1 MPLLS
6 SHSAGEVA
14 TDLTRSNATTAVDN
28 VTTLPGRLHGG
39 LEEVRLRLPAK
50 DMAGVLPQFAH
61 PENHIR
67 GTGGYRD
74 LQNHGP
80 YTIPIMLSS
89 MALQDPIVGSF
100 GSPNPPQR
108 KLPPLLA
115 KNVSGGVQMSAQ
127 VYVRVDE
134 FRWTWGIV
142 RVA

>member
-50 DMAGVLPQFAH
+50 EMAGVLPQFVH

-67 GTGGYRD
+67 GTGTCKITGPTVRPD
-74 LQNHGP
+74 LARLFSIKKP
-80 YTIPIMLSS
+80 R
-89 MALQDPIVGSF
+89 V
-100 GSPNPPQR
+100 
-108 KLPPLLA
+108 LPTLLA
-115 KNVSGGVQMSAQ
+115 T
-127 VYVRVDE
+127 
-134 FRWTWGIV
+134 F
-142 RVA
+142 